1 MESVFFGF
9 LAGVAFGGL
18 NIAVMH
24 GLRRASDV
32 EAGSFVMM
40 AVALAGTATAAG
52 LLDRYGGEVEAGRL
66 WPFLLIGAAVPG
78 GARILVTRAVRDAGA
93 SRAGILFGV
102 TPLVSALIAIAFF
115 DEPFKTGLVIGTL
128 LIVVG
133 AIGLAW
139 EPERPVEFKLVG
151 LLLAVVVAVMFGI
164 RDNVVRW
171 TSAESETSP
180 QVEVTV
186 ALIGATV
193 AVGVYLVI
201 QTRGG
206 SPFVRARAAF
216 IPFLPA
222 GLLTGI
228 GTLLLFEAFD
238 RGRVTIVAPLAATA
252 VLWTVVF
259 AALFL
264 GRSEAIGR
272 RIVVVALLI
281 VAGGAIIGVTR

>member
-1 MESVFFGF
+1 MDSVLFGC

-18 NIAVMH
+18 NIAVMQ
-24 GLRRASDV
+24 GLRSVSDV

-40 AVALAGTATAAG
+40 AVALAVTAAAVG
-52 LLDRYGGEVEAGRL
+52 LLNRDGGEAEARQL

-78 GARILVTRAVRDAGA
+78 AAQILVTRAVRDAGA
-93 SRAGILFGV
+93 SRAGILLGA

-115 DEPFKTGLVIGTL
+115 DEPLRTGLVIGTL
-128 LIVVG
+128 LIVVA

-151 LLLAVVVAVMFGI
+151 LLLAAVVAVMFGI

-171 TSAESETSP
+171 ASAESDASP

-186 ALIGATV
+186 ALIGATA
-193 AVGVYLVI
+193 AVGLYLVL
-201 QTRGG
+201 QTRRG
-206 SPFVRARAAF
+206 SPFGRVRLAF
-216 IPFLPA
+216 LPFLPA
-222 GLLTGI
+222 GLLTGLSA
-228 GTLLLFEAFD
+228 LLLFEAFD
-238 RGRVTIVAPLAATA
+238 RGRVTIVAPLVATG

-281 VAGGAIIGVTR
+281 VAGGAIIGATR